1 MESALDLMRRL
12 PPQNVQANLS
22 GLVDLAPDMT
32 EEFLS
37 RIDQPLVVAHDAV
50 AQRSFL
56 LCDYNRDMDSYRS
69 PWSNVYFPELAD
81 GDTPSPRLRTLEA
94 HANEVFDAY
103 REQYYEGGV
112 SSVYLWEL
120 DEEQEQEEEEEEEE
134 GAAGTP
140 TVTAAAPEAG
150 PFAGCFL
157 IHKDGSKEGGAGGKK
172 VGWGGRKAE
181 SSDISRERFVPV
193 GSFPSASRHQP
204 SCVFIYC
211 NQSYY

>member
-22 GLVDLAPDMT
+22 GLLDLAPDMT

-37 RIDQPLVVAHDAV
+37 RIDQPLMVAHDAV

-69 PWSNVYFPELAD
+69 PWTNAYFPELPD
-81 GDTPSPRLRTLEA
+81 GVTPPPHLRRLEA

-103 REQYYEGGV
+103 REQYYDKGGV

-120 DEEQEQEEEEEEEE
+120 DEEEED
-134 GAAGTP
+134 AADG
-140 TVTAAAPEAG
+140 AAPEAG

-157 IHKDGSKEGGAGGKK
+157 VHKDGSREGA
-172 VGWGGRKAE
+172 GRKAGWE
-181 SSDISRERFVPV
+181 K
-193 GSFPSASRHQP
+193 HKM
-204 SCVFIYC
+204 
-211 NQSYY
+211 